1 MIYII
6 DIEPV
11 ETRYTTEW
19 KDNLPLQLSKATNEP
34 IKIITGDV
42 VSSQTTPGAFLN
54 FGATNIYKSSQ
65 LKQIA
70 ELFCNDVI
78 KDGDYFLYTDAWNPT
93 VLQLKYMA
101 KLLDINIQIG
111 GMWHAGSYDPADFL
125 GRIIGDEP
133 WVRFNEMAMF
143 EAYDHNFF
151 ATQFHIDMFKKVFF
165 PHYEDAYAT
174 ESKKIATNTGKDMLL
189 ADANKYKTFIESG
202 HWAKFLY
209 DQKRLKNNLIKTG
222 WPMEYL
228 PHTLDHYNTT
238 KEDII
243 LFPHRMSA
251 EKQPEIFR
259 DLATELPEYKFVF
272 AQETPLTKM
281 EYHSLLARAKIVF
294 SANLQETLGISW
306 YEGALVG
313 AIPMVPDRLSY
324 AEMMPEKCKT
334 MCLYPSKWTDSF
346 RNYLKHKPDIISRIR
361 TLMNDNNSVCETI
374 AQELGKNY
382 FNGNVLYNAIR
393 NRNISDKLFDRI
405 A

>member
-34 IKIITGDV
+34 IKIISGDV

-65 LKQIA
+65 LKQVA
-70 ELFCNDVI
+70 ELFCNGVI

-151 ATQFHIDMFKKVFF
+151 ATDFHINMFKQVFF
-165 PHYEDAYAT
+165 PEHSDIENI
-174 ESKKIATNTGKDMLL
+174 S
-189 ADANKYKTFIESG
+189 ADKYKSFMTSG
-202 HWAKFLY
+202 HWAKFLF
-209 DQKRLKNNLIKTG
+209 DRNRLRTTMIKTG

-228 PHTLDHYNTT
+228 PSTLEHYNTSNWLP
-238 KEDII
+238 KENII
-243 LFPHRMSA
+243 LFPHRMSD
-251 EKQPEIFR
+251 EKQPNIFR
-259 DLATELPEYKFVF
+259 DLAEELPEYKFVF
-272 AQETPLTKM
+272 AQETKLTKM

-313 AIPMVPDRLSY
+313 AIPMVPNRLSY

-334 MCLYPSKWTDSF
+334 MCLYPSEWTDSF
-346 RNYLKHKPDIISRIR
+346 RNYLKHKQDIISHIR
-361 TLMNDNNSVCETI
+361 TLMNDNNSVCETV

-393 NRNISDKLFDRI
+393 SRNVSDKLFDAI